1 MEFSNVTQTAFLS
14 AAILSL
20 IFATTFSIKLP
31 KTQLHTSFA
40 VATFLNTL
48 WLLAVALYNLT
59 DKLTLHHILLC
70 EALHYSGWIIAFTK
84 TTEKFCPKCLPLSYK
99 VIAYSVC
106 SLCSGLALLWT
117 VTGTE
122 ISGVESILIWQ
133 GIAFSIIGLLS
144 IEQLYRNV
152 INNRLVKL
160 LCICI
165 ASALIFDAYLFS
177 QNLVFAKLDA
187 ELWQA
192 RAAVSMAIAVLMTIG
207 TITLSQPN
215 LQPSRLTFSRPVAF
229 YTTSLTLAG
238 ALLTILAFGG
248 YYVRLYGGHW
258 GTVLYTIVLISG
270 LLFLAFI
277 FSSSTMRENL
287 SVQINKHLFSHKYDY
302 RTEWL
307 KLIGQ
312 LSQSVDSNKITTHAI
327 EVTAGMFKCG
337 GGALWLKRG
346 KALVPAGQSNIE
358 QDFADI
364 FEPESSEFCQILNQQ
379 EWVFFPNTNS
389 PTLAQHNEFLP
400 EWTAKIEDIWLII
413 PLLSENSLFGFLV
426 LTNPQNRQNLNWE
439 DLDLI
444 KTVGRQIS
452 SYLERHEQSEK
463 LAQSRQFDAFN
474 KLSAYLMHDLKN
486 LIAQQSMLVKNAEQH
501 KDNPAFIDDAI
512 NTISNSVARMNN
524 LLRKLQHNEPEEIKV
539 FSLKEVLVEAV
550 KRCQKSVP
558 TPSITSINS
567 EWKIKADFDSLVMVF
582 THIIQ
587 NAQDATPNS
596 GFVEVSARKE
606 AKLVIITIDDNGSG
620 MDEDFVQ
627 NRLFKPFDTTKSG
640 KGMGIGMYQA
650 KEYSQSIGG
659 NISVESSLGE
669 GTSFIISLPTI

>member
-1 MEFSNVTQTAFLS
+1 MEFSNVTQTAFFS

-20 IFATTFSIKLP
+20 IFAISFSVKLQ
-31 KTQLHTSFA
+31 KTQLHFSFVIA
-40 VATFLNTL
+40 AFFNTL
-48 WLLAVALYNLT
+48 WLFAVALYNLS
-59 DKLTLHHILLC
+59 DELTLRHILMF

-84 TTEKFCPKCLPLSYK
+84 TTEKLCPKCLPLSYK
-99 VIAYSVC
+99 VIAYIIC
-106 SLCSGLALLWT
+106 SLCSGLALFWT
-117 VTGTE
+117 VTDTDTSM
-122 ISGVESILIWQ
+122 IESILIWQ

-152 INNRLVKL
+152 VNNRLIKL

-165 ASALIFDAYLFS
+165 AAALIFDAYLFS
-177 QNLVFAKLDA
+177 QNLVFAELNS

-192 RAAVSMAIAVLMTIG
+192 RAAVSMAISVVLTIG
-207 TITLSQPN
+207 AITLSQPS
-215 LQPSRLTFSRPVAF
+215 LQSARLTFSRPVAF

-238 ALLTILAFGG
+238 TLLTVLSFGG
-248 YYVRLYGGHW
+248 YYVRLYGGNW
-258 GTVLYTIVLISG
+258 GTVFYTILLISG
-270 LLFLAFI
+270 VIFLAFI
-277 FSSSTMRENL
+277 FSSKTMRENL

-312 LSQSVDSNKITTHAI
+312 LSQTVDSDKISSHAI
-327 EVTAGMFKCG
+327 EVTAGMFKCDA
-337 GGALWLKRG
+337 GALWLKRG
-346 KALVPAGQSNIE
+346 KALVPAGQANIDT
-358 QDFADI
+358 DFSEI
-364 FEPESSEFCQILNQQ
+364 FEPDSSEFCQILNHQ

-389 PTLAQHNEFLP
+389 AALAQHNEFLP
-400 EWTAKIEDIWLII
+400 EWTAKIADIWLII
-413 PLLSENSLFGFLV
+413 PLLSENSLIGFLV
-426 LTNPQNRQNLNWE
+426 LANPQSRQNLNWE

-444 KTVGRQIS
+444 KTVGRQIA

-486 LIAQQSMLVKNAEQH
+486 LIAQQSLVVKNAEQH
-501 KDNPAFIDDAI
+501 KDNPAFIEDAI
-512 NTISNSVARMNN
+512 NTISNSVNRMNN

-558 TPSITSINS
+558 TPSITSINP

-582 THIIQ
+582 THVIQ
-587 NAQDATPNS
+587 NAQDATPS
-596 GFVEVSARKE
+596 TGFVEVSAREE
-606 AKLVIITIDDNGSG
+606 AKLVTITIEDNGSG

-659 NISVESSLGE
+659 NISVESSPGE
-669 GTSFIISLPTI
+669 GTTFIISLPTI